1 MNRRYYWSEA
11 ITNLTGNSNAKFIMV
26 DDNPHDMLWYEEPEL
41 RPHPDKIIDEENKIY
56 QTKKEIKS
64 LSLLDLIESIWNDI
78 NNNKIPGKDG
88 EFYSLFLDYKNQ
100 L

>member
-1 MNRRYYWSEA
+1 MNRRYYWSQA
-11 ITNLTGNSNAKFIMV
+11 ITNLTGNPNAKFIMV
-26 DDNPHDMLWYEEPEL
+26 DDNPHDMLWYDEDTK
-41 RPHPDKIIDEENKIY
+41 RPHPDEIIEEENKIFKNLGD
-56 QTKKEIKS
+56 KKPI
-64 LSLLDLIESIWNDI
+64 SLLGLLDSLWNDI